1 MAAGLGLGSL
11 AVLVIVLWISS
22 PYPDSG
28 PDGALHVAAALWLLA
43 HGTDL
48 IRTDTLAGAPA
59 PVGVTPL
66 LLTLLPGWLVYRA
79 ARDATAPE
87 ERGHPARTVWCGVM
101 SGYLLVG
108 TAAALYA
115 TGGELRPD
123 LLGAAI
129 HVPVLAA
136 GAAALGVWTAHGHP
150 RGPLPHFLRPALAA
164 LPRGVRAHCV
174 RGAFVRGRTLAVAR
188 AGVSGAAVLVAGG
201 ALLVAVSL
209 MLHMGPVRESFA
221 QVADVWSGRFAVLL
235 LTLALVPNA
244 GVWGAAYGLG
254 PGFVLGT
261 GSVVSPLAADAVPLL
276 PPFPLFAAVPSAG
289 PGSPLTWAAGAV
301 PVAAGLA
308 VAWRLVQLAAP
319 AFGERED
326 AWSPGRT
333 AAGAAVAAVLCGA
346 TTAALA
352 ALAGGPMGV
361 AVLADF
367 GPVWWQT
374 GAAAL
379 AWTAVVGVPGALAM
393 RGWRVRSRAGSR
405 FLSKARFLAGAPR
418 AGLPAPATGS
428 PDAADPSG
436 RAGAGV
442 RGALGLRGWRLRA
455 EEPSGVTGRGS
466 GERGPV
472 DGLRE
477 AGLFPGA
484 AAGRVAG
491 RVGAEAGLPDVGAAF
506 GEAYGG
512 SEEFGPVEGP
522 SDADV
527 SPRAG
532 HRTSDGAEAGA
543 SDADA
548 AAGAASLSRRKL
560 LPRPGAASGERPRR
574 GLPRVRLPWRGS
586 EPADTPPS
594 PAVPLSPAPSAESP
608 SLELPATSPSPEPP
622 AGPPASPPPE
632 PHGARLAPPPSGAPT
647 APAPDLIPPDFE
659 PYAFLPEKPKPP
671 RAKRSD
677 TPYDDESPWH
687 DDAFREARWRALKE
701 AGERPPEAPA
711 P

>member
-1 MAAGLGLGSL
+1 MTQTTDHSASPPPLLSRERTRERSPGLATCLAGGAVAAGLGLGSL

-48 IRTDTLAGAPA
+48 IRTDTLAGPPA

-87 ERGHPARTVWCGVM
+87 ERGLPARTVWCGVV

-129 HVPVLAA
+129 HVPALAA
-136 GAAALGVWTAHGHP
+136 GAAALGVWAAYGHP
-150 RGPLPHFLRPALAA
+150 RGPLPHFLRPALAV

-188 AGVSGAAVLVAGG
+188 AGVSGAAVLVVGG

-209 MLHMGPVRESFA
+209 VLHMGPVRESFA
-221 QVADVWSGRFAVLL
+221 QVTDVWSGRFAVLL
-235 LTLALVPNA
+235 LTLALMPNA

-308 VAWRLVQLAAP
+308 VAWRTVQLAAP

-352 ALAGGPMGV
+352 ALAGGPMGA

-405 FLSKARFLAGAPR
+405 
-418 AGLPAPATGS
+418 
-428 PDAADPSG
+428 
-436 RAGAGV
+436 
-442 RGALGLRGWRLRA
+442 
-455 EEPSGVTGRGS
+455 
-466 GERGPV
+466 
-472 DGLRE
+472 
-477 AGLFPGA
+477 
-484 AAGRVAG
+484 
-491 RVGAEAGLPDVGAAF
+491 
-506 GEAYGG
+506 
-512 SEEFGPVEGP
+512 
-522 SDADV
+522 
-527 SPRAG
+527 
-532 HRTSDGAEAGA
+532 
-543 SDADA
+543 
-548 AAGAASLSRRKL
+548 
-560 LPRPGAASGERPRR
+560 
-574 GLPRVRLPWRGS
+574 
-586 EPADTPPS
+586 
-594 PAVPLSPAPSAESP
+594 
-608 SLELPATSPSPEPP
+608 
-622 AGPPASPPPE
+622 
-632 PHGARLAPPPSGAPT
+632 
-647 APAPDLIPPDFE
+647 
-659 PYAFLPEKPKPP
+659 
-671 RAKRSD
+671 
-677 TPYDDESPWH
+677 
-687 DDAFREARWRALKE
+687 
-701 AGERPPEAPA
+701 
-711 P
+711 